1 MSSLRTGGADYG
13 SVGYPARSRL
23 FIITHWK
30 DIMGIRIQYWL
41 SSCLAGIVLLLVI
54 ANAWFYQANVERQAE
69 VNKRQMQI
77 QQAVQLEG
85 LNREILQ
92 ALATFA
98 VGKGDKQPGDKQIEQ
113 LLENLGLKVKTEAA
127 AQPPSPVKP
136 K

>member
-1 MSSLRTGGADYG
+1 
-13 SVGYPARSRL
+13 
-23 FIITHWK
+23 
-30 DIMGIRIQYWL
+30 MGIRIQYWL
-41 SSCLAGIVLLLVI
+41 SYCLAGIVILLVI
-54 ANAWFYQANVERQAE
+54 ANAWYYQANVERQTE
-69 VNKRQMQI
+69 VNKRQMLI

-92 ALATFA
+92 ALANMA

-113 LLENLGLKVKTEAA
+113 LLENLGIKVKAEAA